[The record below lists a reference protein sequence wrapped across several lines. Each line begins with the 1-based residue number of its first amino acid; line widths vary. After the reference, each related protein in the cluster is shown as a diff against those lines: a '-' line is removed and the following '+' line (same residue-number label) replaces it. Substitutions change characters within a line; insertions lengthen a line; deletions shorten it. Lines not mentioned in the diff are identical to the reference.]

1 MKAVL
6 HFFIDQFS
14 HLMDIRLTVAIVI
27 LVVIV
32 IRQLLK
38 RAPKVFSYALWGIV
52 LLRLLVPISIES
64 PVSVIPDRTAVSSMV
79 ELNEALP
86 EIEFETPQDRA
97 HNALVRENTPP
108 NEPLVLVSRSFDA
121 ETYLT
126 LVWVAGIMVMLS
138 ASAVSY
144 SKLRKRVRV
153 CVPFRKEIYIADD
166 IDTPFVMGIFRPVIY
181 LPGTLDEAEKKYII
195 AHERHHIRRG
205 DPIFKALMFLALT
218 IHWFDPLV
226 WVAFMLA
233 SRDMEMSCDEAVIRK
248 FGEDVRA
255 DYSASLL
262 NLAVGR
268 RIFTVTPLAFGEGN
282 PTGRVRNLAKWKK
295 PKRWIILICVILC
308 VVLAVCLL
316 TDPEII
322 KPMALS
328 QETPQ
333 TIHIVMHN
341 DPLPEGYFESRDD
354 KGNIIITDG
363 IHTVGGVICYR
374 IPEGIYNPDEHI
386 EALLYK
392 MGIPDYVDSTLFY
405 LGGMSTWG
413 NNGWLAEFQSDVAE
427 GEEPSVHRRHHFY
440 PIGTMFMI
448 SGSI

>member
-14 HLMDIRLTVAIVI
+14 HLMDIRLTVTIVI

-153 CVPFRKEIYIADD
+153 CVAFRKGIYIADD

-218 IHWFDPLV
+218 IHCQRL
-226 WVAFMLA
+226 
-233 SRDMEMSCDEAVIRK
+233 
-248 FGEDVRA
+248 
-255 DYSASLL
+255 
-262 NLAVGR
+262 
-268 RIFTVTPLAFGEGN
+268 
-282 PTGRVRNLAKWKK
+282 
-295 PKRWIILICVILC
+295 PKRTSRTSMVPQ
-308 VVLAVCLL
+308 A
-316 TDPEII
+316 
-322 KPMALS
+322 AL
-328 QETPQ
+328 P
-333 TIHIVMHN
+333 
-341 DPLPEGYFESRDD
+341 SR
-354 KGNIIITDG
+354 
-363 IHTVGGVICYR
+363 
-374 IPEGIYNPDEHI
+374 
-386 EALLYK
+386 
-392 MGIPDYVDSTLFY
+392 
-405 LGGMSTWG
+405 
-413 NNGWLAEFQSDVAE
+413 
-427 GEEPSVHRRHHFY
+427 
-440 PIGTMFMI
+440 
-448 SGSI
+448 